1 MKHSLLFTVTIKQYK
16 HINTQTLIK
25 FMELSCFV
33 KSNFRGYLDMI
44 NSTTDEI
51 YIEMHNS
58 FVKRTDEMRIEK
70 NIGV

>member
-1 MKHSLLFTVTIKQYK
+1 MNWSV
-16 HINTQTLIK
+16 
-25 FMELSCFV
+25 FV

-70 NIGV
+70 NIGVWLGCKLTTFGYKLR